1 MSEPARSPTPDA
13 PLVAPLST
21 HLLRTLAAV
30 QVQSRVLD
38 LGCGRGHHAEALARL
53 GFDLY
58 ACEDE
63 ADAVESARD
72 RVAAVLGQGEA
83 ERRVTVARPGA
94 LGYADD
100 FFDWV
105 VAYCTYD
112 AAASAA
118 DLKDMLA
125 ETRRVLKN
133 GGWVFVAFR
142 RALAGPD
149 LSPETLVK
157 LFAEA
162 GLALAED
169 PAEDDDGAPILR
181 AIFRKVDATTPL

>member
-1 MSEPARSPTPDA
+1 MSEPTRARTSESPLQA
-13 PLVAPLST
+13 PSA

-30 QVQSRVLD
+30 PVQSRVLD
-38 LGCGRGHHAEALARL
+38 LGCGSGHHAEALARL

-58 ACEDE
+58 ACAEDE
-63 ADAVESARD
+63 RAVEATRAR
-72 RVAAVLGQGEA
+72 VTGVLDEEEA

-105 VAYCTYD
+105 VAHATYD
-112 AAASAA
+112 EADSAA

-149 LSPETLVK
+149 LTPETLAK

-162 GLALAED
+162 GLVLAED
-169 PAEDDDGAPILR
+169 PAEDDDGEPVLR
-181 AIFRKVDATTPL
+181 AIFRKVDATTPA

>member
-1 MSEPARSPTPDA
+1 MSQASPTRSITPILPPSA
-13 PLVAPLST
+13 

-30 QVQSRVLD
+30 PVQSRVLD
-38 LGCGRGHHAEALARL
+38 LGCGRGRHTEALARL
-53 GFDLY
+53 GFDLF
-58 ACEDE
+58 ACTADPE
-63 ADAVESARD
+63 A
-72 RVAAVLGQGEA
+72 VAATRALVAEVLGSGEA
-83 ERRVTVARPGA
+83 ERRVTAARPGA

-105 VAYCTYD
+105 VAHSTYD
-112 AAASAA
+112 AAESAA
-118 DLKDMLA
+118 ELKDMLA

-149 LSPETLVK
+149 LTPETLTK

-162 GLALAED
+162 GLVLAED
-169 PAEDDDGAPILR
+169 PAEEDEHGELILR
-181 AIFRKVDATTPL
+181 GIYRKVEVGTPV

>member
-1 MSEPARSPTPDA
+1 
-13 PLVAPLST
+13 
-21 HLLRTLAAV
+21 
-30 QVQSRVLD
+30 VQSRVLD
-38 LGCGRGHHAEALARL
+38 LDCGPGHHAEALTRL

-58 ACEDE
+58 ACAADSASVAATRARV
-63 ADAVESARD
+63 ADALDYE
-72 RVAAVLGQGEA
+72 EA

-94 LGYADD
+94 LGYADE

-105 VAYCTYD
+105 VAHSTYD
-112 AAASAA
+112 EAESAA

-149 LSPETLVK
+149 LTPETLVK

-169 PAEDDDGAPILR
+169 PAEDDDGEPVLR

>member
-1 MSEPARSPTPDA
+1 MSQAERTDARIPDA
-13 PLVAPLST
+13 PPSV

-30 QVQSRVLD
+30 PVRSRVLD
-38 LGCGRGHHAEALARL
+38 LGCGTGRHTEPLARL
-53 GFDLY
+53 GFDLF
-58 ACEDE
+58 ACEADE
-63 ADAVESARD
+63 AAVSAARE
-72 RVAAVLGQGEA
+72 RVAEVVGEEEA
-83 ERRVTVARPGA
+83 RRRITPARPAA
-94 LGYADD
+94 LGYPDE

-105 VAYCTYD
+105 VAHGTYD
-112 AAASAA
+112 TAESAA
-118 DLKDMLA
+118 ELKDMLG

-142 RALAGPD
+142 RSLAGPD
-149 LSPETLVK
+149 LTPETLTK

-169 PAEDDDGAPILR
+169 PAEDHDGEPVLR